1 MTLWWIGNF
10 ILIAVVIP
18 VVVAI
23 LIQVLTPI
31 FQIRQYVED
40 ITEHGAQFPG
50 HLDAIVGELVK
61 TNDLVKAAAPEIVRY
76 ARAVDNL

>member
-1 MTLWWIGNF
+1 MTLWWIGNI

-31 FQIRQYVED
+31 FQIRQYAED
-40 ITEHGAQFPG
+40 ILEHAGQFPG
-50 HLDAIVGELVK
+50 HLDDIAQELVK
-61 TNDLVKAAAPEIVRY
+61 TRDLVHTAAPEIVRY
-76 ARAVDNL
+76 SRAVDNL

>member
-10 ILIAVVIP
+10 IFVAVVIP

-31 FQIRQYVED
+31 FQIRKYVEE
-40 ITEHGAQFPG
+40 ITEFGATFNP
-50 HLDAIVGELVK
+50 HLDELTGELLK
-61 TNDLVKAAAPEIVRY
+61 TRDLVKAAAPEMLRY
-76 ARAVDNL
+76 ARAINNL

>member
-1 MTLWWIGNF
+1 MTLWWIGNI

-23 LIQVLTPI
+23 LIQVLVPI
-31 FQIRQYVED
+31 FQIRQYAED
-40 ITEHGAQFPG
+40 ILEYGAQFGP
-50 HLDAIVGELVK
+50 HLDAIAEELVK
-61 TNDLVKAAAPEIVRY
+61 TRDLVKQAGPEVGRY